1 MHLFNR
7 KKSAASP
14 NKSAVSSEKSS
25 DEDGSWLLRYKTQ
38 IIILLFFT
46 VIATLFFPSLNF
58 NQYRNLRPGTIADR
72 DIIAPFTFYIYK
84 SDQELRRDRQEA
96 SRRVLPIFYV
106 DHTIANKELES
117 LNSFFD
123 EIHLLATS
131 GVSDTIRIIEILSFC
146 HREKIVLADSEAK
159 FFSQLATKSNARAE
173 SKFEN
178 EVRQI
183 LQDIYAIG
191 IIDRPKQQI
200 RKINTRIYIEDADQ
214 HFEKNLN
221 YIYDFKDARE
231 RLLERLR
238 ARYGTE
244 ADSIHAAYALLVSL
258 IKPDI
263 IYNEKKTKHLIQEA
277 ISGVPLVKG
286 QILKG
291 ETIIQKHQRITQ
303 EQIDALRSLEKA
315 KADKNA
321 NSPLWQLFTFYMGIF
336 FFILLALF
344 PLVSF
349 IFVYRPK
356 IFKNDSS
363 LIMIFGSMLLVIIMG
378 FFVENYGLTRYLVP
392 VAVVPMVITYYFDN
406 RTSLLAGFSLSMI
419 VAGLFGNDYSLLVIS
434 IFVSAIAVV
443 SVGVFR
449 NRKRLTNSVFFLSG
463 AYFLSLV
470 FLGLS
475 QQIAFSEL
483 AKDWVG
489 GIING
494 VLSAVLTYGLLLMF
508 DSIFDVCS
516 EYKLIELSDLNH
528 PLLKMLAVRAPGTY
542 NHSIVVSNLAEA
554 AAEEIRANTLLAKVG
569 AYYHDIGKMYMPEYF
584 IENQRFGKNPH
595 ENLAPRISSLIL
607 QNHVKKGIE
616 FANQYHLPSAI
627 KDFILQHHGTSLM
640 KYFYEKALA
649 QGKGVPVNEADF
661 RYQGVKPQTR
671 ETGILMLADTVEA
684 LSRSIREVN
693 VSKIKNAIHSVIE
706 EKFEERQLDECPL
719 TVRELRKIGEAFEK
733 ILIGVH
739 HARIEY
745 PGQEK
750 MLSGKKSSKAVVKSE
765 KQKENLPKKK
775 GPVTE
780 GQSIQK

>member
-1 MHLFNR
+1 MRLFQTKKSAEPP
-7 KKSAASP
+7 KKSAA
-14 NKSAVSSEKSS
+14 ASEKSS
-25 DEDGSWLLRYKTQ
+25 DEDGSWLSRYKIQ
-38 IIILLFFT
+38 LIILLVFAVLAT
-46 VIATLFFPSLNF
+46 VFFPSLNF

-72 DIIAPFTFYIYK
+72 DIVAPFTFYIYK
-84 SDQELRRDRQEA
+84 SDQELKRDREEA
-96 SRRVLPIFYV
+96 RRRVLPIFSV
-106 DHTIANKELES
+106 NPKIAREQLDR
-117 LNSFFD
+117 LNRFFD
-123 EIHLLATS
+123 EIHLLSTS
-131 GVSDTIRIIEILSFC
+131 GVSDTIRMIEILSFC
-146 HREKIVLADSEAK
+146 RRENIVLPDSEAK
-159 FFSQLATKSNARAE
+159 FFSQLALTPKARAE
-173 SKFEN
+173 GKFEN

-191 IIDRPKQQI
+191 IIDRPKEEI
-200 RKINTRIYIEDADQ
+200 RKINTRIYVEDSDQ
-214 HFEKNLN
+214 HFEKSLN
-221 YIYDFKDARE
+221 YIYDLKDARE

-238 ARYGTE
+238 ARYG
-244 ADSIHAAYALLVSL
+244 AASDSIHAAYALLSSL
-258 IKPDI
+258 IKPNV
-263 IYNEKKTKHLIQEA
+263 IYNEKKTKRLIQEA
-277 ISGVPLVKG
+277 IGGVPLVKG
-286 QILKG
+286 QVLKG

-303 EQIDALRSLEKA
+303 KQIDALRSLEKA
-315 KADKNA
+315 KANKNA
-321 NSPLWQLFTFYMGIF
+321 NNPLWQLFTFYLGIF

-356 IFKNDSS
+356 IFKNDKS
-363 LIMIFGSMLLVIIMG
+363 LIMIFGSMLLVIIIG
-378 FFVENYGLTRYLVP
+378 FFVENSGITRYLVP
-392 VAVVPMVITYYFDN
+392 VAVVPMMITYYFDN
-406 RTSLLAGFSLSMI
+406 RTSLLAGFSLSII

-434 IFVSAIAVV
+434 IFVSAVAVV

-449 NRKRLTNSVFFLSG
+449 NRKRLTNSVFFLGG

-475 QQIAFSEL
+475 QQVAFSEL

-489 GIING
+489 GLING
-494 VLSAVLTYGLLLMF
+494 VLSAVLTYGLLLAF

-554 AAEEIRANTLLAKVG
+554 AAEEIRANSLLAKVG
-569 AYYHDIGKMYMPEYF
+569 AFYHDIGKMYMPEYF

-649 QGKGVPVNEADF
+649 QSKGVPVNEADF

-693 VSKIKNAIHSVIE
+693 VGKIKNAIHSVIE

-750 MLSGKKSSKAVVKSE
+750 MLSGKKSAKAGNKSE
-765 KQKENLPKKK
+765 KSKDLSSKKRGVETEDQSLQK
-775 GPVTE
+775 
-780 GQSIQK
+780 

>member
-1 MHLFNR
+1 MQIFKR
-7 KKSAASP
+7 KKSVSSST
-14 NKSAVSSEKSS
+14 KSSGASEKSS
-25 DEDGSWLLRYKTQ
+25 DEDGSWLSRYKTQ
-38 IIILLFFT
+38 IIILLVF
-46 VIATLFFPSLNF
+46 VVLSTLFFPSLNF

-72 DIIAPFTFYIYK
+72 NIVAPFTYYIYK
-84 SDQELRRDRQEA
+84 SDQELKRDREEA
-96 SRRVLPIFYV
+96 KRRVLPIFHV
-106 DHTIANKELES
+106 DHKVADAELDR
-117 LNSFFD
+117 LNRFFD

-146 HREKIVLADSEAK
+146 HREQIVLTDSEAR
-159 FFSQLATKSNARAE
+159 FFSKPASKSGATLRIG
-173 SKFEN
+173 FEN
-178 EVRQI
+178 EIRQI

-191 IIDRPKQQI
+191 IIDQPKQKI
-200 RKINTRIYIEDADQ
+200 REINTRIYIEDSDQ
-214 HFEKNLN
+214 HFEKSLN
-221 YIYDFKDARE
+221 YIYDLKDARE

-238 ARYGTE
+238 ARYG
-244 ADSIHAAYALLVSL
+244 AARDSIHAAYSLLYSL
-258 IKPDI
+258 TKPNI
-263 IYNEKKTKHLIQEA
+263 IYDEKKTSQLIQEA

-286 QILKG
+286 RVLKG

-321 NSPLWQLFTFYMGIF
+321 NNPLWQLFAFYLGIF

-349 IFVYRPK
+349 VFVYRPK

-363 LIMIFGSMLLVIIMG
+363 LIMIFGSMLLVIIVA
-378 FFVENYGLTRYLVP
+378 FFIENYGLTRYLVP
-392 VAVVPMVITYYFDN
+392 VAVVPMMITYYFDN
-406 RTSLLAGFSLSMI
+406 RVALLAGFSLSMI

-434 IFVSAIAVV
+434 IFVSAVAVV

-449 NRKRLTNSVFFLSG
+449 SRKRLTNSVFFLSA
-463 AYFLSLV
+463 AYFLSLA

-475 QQIAFSEL
+475 QQIVFSEL
-483 AKDWVG
+483 VKDWVG
-489 GIING
+489 GLING
-494 VLSAVLTYGLLLMF
+494 VLAAVLTYGLLLAF

-584 IENQRFGKNPH
+584 IENQRLGKNPH

-616 FANQYHLPSAI
+616 FANQYHLPSTI

-640 KYFYEKALA
+640 KYFYEKALT
-649 QGKGVPVNEADF
+649 QSKGVPVNEADF

-671 ETGILMLADTVEA
+671 ETGILMLSDTVEA

-693 VSKIKNAIHSVIE
+693 MSKVKNAIHSVIK
-706 EKFEERQLDECPL
+706 EKFEEGQLDECPL
-719 TVRELRKIGEAFEK
+719 TIRELRKIGGAFEK
-733 ILIGVH
+733 ILVGVYH
-739 HARIEY
+739 ERIEY

-750 MLSGKKSSKAVVKSE
+750 MLSGKKSTNPAVKLEKS
-765 KQKENLPKKK
+765 KENLPGKK
-775 GPVTE
+775 GAKTE
-780 GQSIQK
+780 SQSIQK

>member
-1 MHLFNR
+1 MHIFKK
-7 KKSAASP
+7 KKSAA
-14 NKSAVSSEKSS
+14 SSEKSS
-25 DEDGSWLLRYKTQ
+25 DEDGSWLSRYKTQ
-38 IIILLFFT
+38 IIILLIF
-46 VIATLFFPSLNF
+46 VVLATLFFPSLNF
-58 NQYRNLRPGTIADR
+58 KQYRNLRPGTIADR
-72 DIIAPFTFYIYK
+72 DIVAPFTYYIYK
-84 SDQELRRDRQEA
+84 SDQELKHDREEA
-96 SRRVLPIFYV
+96 RRRVLPIFYV
-106 DHTIANKELES
+106 DHKVANTELDR
-117 LNSFFD
+117 LNRFFD

-159 FFSQLATKSNARAE
+159 FFSQLALKSNAGVE
-173 SKFEN
+173 TKFEN

-191 IIDRPKQQI
+191 IINRPKQKI
-200 RKINTRIYIEDADQ
+200 RQINTRIYIEDSNQ

-221 YIYDFKDARE
+221 YIYDLKDARE

-238 ARYGTE
+238 ARYGAE
-244 ADSIHAAYALLVSL
+244 SDSIHAAYSLLFSL
-258 IKPDI
+258 VKPNV
-263 IYNEKKTKHLIQEA
+263 IYNETKTKHLIQEA

-286 QILKG
+286 RILKG
-291 ETIIQKHQRITQ
+291 ETIIQKHQRVTP

-321 NSPLWQLFTFYMGIF
+321 NNPLWQLFTFYLGIF
-336 FFILLALF
+336 FFVLLALF

-349 IFVYRPK
+349 VFVYRPK

-363 LIMIFGSMLLVIIMG
+363 LIMIFGSMLLVIIVG
-378 FFVENYGLTRYLVP
+378 FFVENYGITRYLVP
-392 VAVVPMVITYYFDN
+392 VAAVPMMIAYYFDN
-406 RTSLLAGFSLSMI
+406 RVSLLAGFSLSMI

-434 IFVSAIAVV
+434 IFVSAVAVV

-449 NRKRLTNSVFFLSG
+449 SRKRLTNSVFFLAG

-489 GIING
+489 GLING
-494 VLSAVLTYGLLLMF
+494 VLSGILTYGFLLVF

-584 IENQRFGKNPH
+584 IENHRFGKNPH
-595 ENLAPRISSLIL
+595 ESLAPRISSLIL

-640 KYFYEKALA
+640 KYFYEKALT
-649 QGKGVPVNEADF
+649 QSKGVPVNEADF

-693 VSKIKNAIHSVIE
+693 MSKIKNGIHSVLE
-706 EKFEERQLDECPL
+706 DKFEEGQLDECPL
-719 TVRELRKIGEAFEK
+719 TVRELQKIGEAFEK
-733 ILIGVH
+733 ILVGVY

-750 MLSGKKSSKAVVKSE
+750 MLSGKKSAKPAGKSE
-765 KQKENLPKKK
+765 KSKENLPRKK
-775 GPVTE
+775 GAETE
-780 GQSIQK
+780 SKSIQK